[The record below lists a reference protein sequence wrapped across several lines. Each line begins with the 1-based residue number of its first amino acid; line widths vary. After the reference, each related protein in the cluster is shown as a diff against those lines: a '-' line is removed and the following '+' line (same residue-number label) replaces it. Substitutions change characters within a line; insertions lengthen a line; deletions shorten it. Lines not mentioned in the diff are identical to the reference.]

1 MIQRIKL
8 TLQYRGTQYSGW
20 QVQPNGV
27 TIQELLQK
35 AVKKIFNQNIN
46 VVGSGRT
53 DAGVH
58 ALAQVCHF
66 DLEVDHVGLPLLSE
80 GDHIGSPLHN
90 HCRGRP
96 ACLPS
101 RPVYLPNKLVLAINS
116 QLPDDIAVSKA
127 ELVSQTFHAQ
137 RSAKKKQYNYYIL
150 NSPLRSPFL
159 DETVWRIT
167 PPLDLKKMRRAARC
181 LVGTHDFKAF
191 CASDSSVKTTVRRI
205 YKITLS
211 SLISSPYF
219 KGGVGGVMQISVTGN
234 GFLKHM
240 VRNIVGTLVDVGRG
254 RIAAKDVKKI
264 LQSRDRRQAGKNA
277 PARGLLLVRVEY

>member
-8 TLQYRGTQYSGW
+8 TLQYKGTNYSGW

-66 DLEVDHVGLPLLSE
+66 DLE
-80 GDHIGSPLHN
+80 GDHAGLLRSARN
-90 HCRGRP
+90 D
-96 ACLPS
+96 
-101 RPVYLPNKLVLAINS
+101 KLVLAINS
-116 QLPDDIAVSKA
+116 QLPDDVAVSKA
-127 ELVSQTFHAQ
+127 ELVPQTFHAQ

-167 PPLDLKKMRRAARC
+167 HPLDVKKMQQAAKY
-181 LVGTHDFKAF
+181 LVGLHDFKAF
-191 CASDSSVKTTVRRI
+191 CAADSSVKTTVRRI
-205 YKITLS
+205 YKIAVTPS
-211 SLISSPYF
+211 ISPPYF
-219 KGGVGGVMQISVTGN
+219 KGGPGGVMQISILGN

-240 VRNIVGTLVDVGRG
+240 VRNIVGTLADVGRG
-254 RIAAKDVKKI
+254 KIAAKEVKKI

-277 PARGLLLVRVEY
+277 PARGLFLVRVEY